1 MRIQEFV
8 SFLGLNAK
16 FDIQLR
22 NTSKDTAT
30 AEYWSLRNEKG
41 KLKKHII
48 RIYLLNIWGNPL
60 ERDLETII
68 AHELIHA
75 WQEERGYL
83 DTHGTSFKLM
93 AESMAIKFSL
103 PGIYIPETDLE

>member
-8 SFLGLNAK
+8 SFLGLNVK

-22 NTSKDTAT
+22 NTAKDTAT

-48 RIYLLNIWGNPL
+48 RVYLLNIWGNPL

-75 WQEERGYL
+75 WQEEMEYL
-83 DTHGTSFKLM
+83 DIHGSTFKLM
-93 AESMAIKFSL
+93 AADMSIEFNL
-103 PGIYIPETDLE
+103 PNIYIPKIDL